1 MFNGHGQWCEIA
13 NSKHDRPS
21 ENLALGALSA
31 CFAKAALSGAR
42 YRGSPAGGA
51 YFFLA
56 EKVAK
61 MRLRPTKMAKER
73 HDCGTREK
81 LANAQTVPRVFRILS
96 RSS

>member
-1 MFNGHGQWCEIA
+1 M
-13 NSKHDRPS
+13 
-21 ENLALGALSA
+21 ALVLRKLR
-31 CFAKAALSGAR
+31 FREVR

-81 LANAQTVPRVFRILS
+81 LLTP
-96 RSS
+96 